1 MSNVKQVIEEYKV
14 QVENSFPSIFTKGD
28 VISLLSK
35 MELSLSDV
43 DFESGNLEFYKE
55 NLIDEIRNIVDED
68 VIVEGVELELSYGRE
83 INVTYD
89 VSSLV
94 ESLEEMVER
103 VVRVPEVL

>member
-14 QVENSFPSIFTKGD
+14 HVENSFPSIFTKED

-55 NLIDEIRNIVDED
+55 NLKDEIRNIVDSSFIED
-68 VIVEGVELELSYGRE
+68 GVELELNYGRE
-83 INVTYD
+83 ISVSYD
-89 VSSLV
+89 VDELV
-94 ESLEEMVER
+94 EKLEDMVER